1 MEEISWFDKVTNM
14 EVPRRVNKYWTRFGK
29 GNIDGLVMFRDT
41 TDFCMKLLKVEWEV
55 NQRGSRRMQMLHDL
69 ANDGGY
75 VAHKRAAEDKEG
87 WRHREGLSETCC
99 TAENY

>member
-1 MEEISWFDKVTNM
+1 
-14 EVPRRVNKYWTRFGK
+14 
-29 GNIDGLVMFRDT
+29 
-41 TDFCMKLLKVEWEV
+41 
-55 NQRGSRRMQMLHDL
+55 MQMLHDL